1 MSTLSREEILAK
13 VKTVL
18 ADSLAVDE
26 EEITPASTLTGDL
39 GAESIDFLD
48 IGFRLDKAFNIKI
61 QQGEL
66 FPENVAQDP
75 EYVRDGKVTPEGL
88 AKLRARLPH
97 FDFSGF
103 ERSPDLRN
111 IAQIFTVE
119 ALVKFVEAKLRK
131 QA

>member
-1 MSTLSREEILAK
+1 MSTMTRDEILAK

-26 EEITPASTLTGDL
+26 ADISPRSTLTGDL

-48 IGFRLDKAFNIKI
+48 IGFRLDKAFGIKI

-75 EYVRDGKVTPEGL
+75 GYVKDGRVTPEGL
-88 AKLRARLPH
+88 AKLKQRLPH

-103 ERSPDLRN
+103 EKDPDLKKVT
-111 IAQIFTVE
+111 QIFTVD
-119 ALVKFVEAKLRK
+119 ALVKFVEVKLNQK
-131 QA
+131 